1 MISDSFPP
9 MSSSL
14 DEPLRDA
21 DRLHLNDGEAHRFVE
36 SKLFPRLLRAARSE
50 VGFLVAEPRQV
61 LMQMAA
67 GPLPQL
73 SFNRTRTA
81 LLRAG
86 GMKIGRGSQIMG
98 PVVITG
104 PGLWRELFEI
114 GEHTFVTGPLRVDLA
129 AQVKIGNRVNLGHA
143 VTLLTMEHEIG
154 PQQKRCGLRK
164 TGPIVIE
171 DAVWIASNATILPG
185 VTVGAASVVA
195 AGAVVTRDV
204 APNTLVAGVPA
215 RVVRELPDEA
225 SAGPRSSR
233 MPHYPLHL

>member
-1 MISDSFPP
+1 
-9 MSSSL
+9 MSLPL
-14 DEPLRDA
+14 DEPQRDT
-21 DRLHLNDGEAHRFVE
+21 DRPDPDRGNRRFVE

-129 AQVKIGNRVNLGHA
+129 ARVTIGDRVNLGHA

-154 PQQKRCGLRK
+154 PQKKRCGLRK

-171 DAVWIASNATILPG
+171 SAVWIASNVTILPG
-185 VTVGAASVVA
+185 VTVGESSVVA

-204 APNTLVAGVPA
+204 PPNTLVAGVPA
-215 RVVRELPDEA
+215 RIVRELPDEP